1 MNETIVAIATAHGI
15 GSISIVRISGTKALE
30 FALILTN
37 KKELKVRYAHFCKLY
52 TKNQEFI
59 DEAIVIYFKA
69 PFSFSGEDV
78 VEFQLHGGF
87 SVSEIVLEE
96 LLSLGA
102 RLAEPGEFSKR
113 ACLNNKMSIIK
124 ALSIQDLILSKSALA
139 AKIIARNLN
148 GNLGNLLE
156 KIRTD
161 LVKTLAYVETSI
173 DYAEEDLPQ
182 DLLLQI
188 EKMCEE
194 NAKILYEIYDLS
206 QSKKGL
212 IEGFKIAIIGKPNV
226 GKSSL
231 LNAFLGYKR
240 AIVSNIKGTTRDT
253 IEESFKLGTHL
264 LRIIDTAGIR
274 ESNDEIECI
283 GIELSKKSIQ
293 EADIVLALFD
303 ASKEIEE
310 EDLEILNL
318 AKQSGKKVF
327 YILNKIDLELKF
339 KNDEIKNFIKLS
351 TQENINIL
359 KQELKKYLDSFD
371 TDGIMV
377 SSLSLIEA
385 CKKAS
390 EAISRAQ
397 FLLKE
402 SSLELFAFE
411 INEAINQLSKFS
423 KDFDRNE
430 ILDEMFSNFCL
441 GK

>member
-194 NAKILYEIYDLS
+194 NAKILYEIYVLS

>member
-15 GSISIVRISGTKALE
+15 GSISIVRMSGTKALE

-212 IEGFKIAIIGKPNV
+212 IEGFKLAIIGKPNV